1 MHRTLSV
8 VINALGFQAAWWACI
23 VGAGHGF
30 DREAIVFCVILA
42 VLHLRI
48 SQHRWP
54 ECQLGLFAVL
64 LGVVVDSLLQA
75 LSVIRFAGAALE
87 PLSPF
92 WLWALWGI
100 FALTLNSS
108 LAFLKR
114 QSLIVSAALG
124 WVFGPVTYYAGSTLG
139 AAELD
144 VTPVRILA
152 LGTAW
157 AIAMPLLVVIAQR
170 TNPLHK
176 DLA

>member
-1 MHRTLSV
+1 MSELKLMLFT
-8 VINALGFQAAWWACI
+8 VII
-23 VGAGHGF
+23 
-30 DREAIVFCVILA
+30 
-42 VLHLRI
+42 
-48 SQHRWP
+48 
-54 ECQLGLFAVL
+54 
-64 LGVVVDSLLQA
+64 GVVVDSLLQR
-75 LSVIRFAGAALE
+75 LSVIQFDGKALGL
-87 PLSPF
+87 LSPF

-124 WVFGPVTYYAGSTLG
+124 GVFGPVTYYAGSTLG

-170 TNPLHK
+170 TSPIHK

>member
-1 MHRTLSV
+1 MNKL
-8 VINALGFQAAWWACI
+8 INAVGFQAGWWACVAG
-23 VGAGHGF
+23 VGA
-30 DREAIVFCVILA
+30 DLEVASIVFCVALA
-42 VLHLRI
+42 IAHLRFAR
-48 SQHRWP
+48 SP
-54 ECQLGLFAVL
+54 MSELKLMLFTVII
-64 LGVVVDSLLQA
+64 GVAVDSLLQG

-144 VTPVRILA
+144 VTPMRILA

-170 TNPLHK
+170 TSPTHK
-176 DLA
+176 EFA

>member
-48 SQHRWP
+48 SKHRWP

-92 WLWALWGI
+92 WLWTLWGM
-100 FALTLNSS
+100 FALTLNAS
-108 LAFLKR
+108 LAFLKG
-114 QSLIVSAALG
+114 QPLIVSAALG
-124 WVFGPVTYYAGSTLG
+124 LLFGPATYYAGTNLG

-144 VTPVRILA
+144 VTPVRMLA

-170 TNPLHK
+170 TNSITK
-176 DLA
+176 DLS

>member
-1 MHRTLSV
+1 MHKIV
-8 VINALGFQAAWWACI
+8 NALGFQAGWWACVAG
-23 VGAGHGF
+23 VGLGF
-30 DREAIVFCVILA
+30 EIESIVFCMVLAGLHLYVSTAPRQECTLAFLA
-42 VLHLRI
+42 VLVGI
-48 SQHRWP
+48 
-54 ECQLGLFAVL
+54 
-64 LGVVVDSLLQA
+64 VVDSLLQH
-75 LSVIRFAGAALE
+75 LSVIQFDGKALGL
-87 PLSPF
+87 LSPF

-124 WVFGPVTYYAGSTLG
+124 WVFGPATYYAGSTLG

-170 TNPLHK
+170 TSPLHK